1 MKVLKKIL
9 FTLMSIFLIY
19 RSYDMIAYLVLNKVE
34 NSVFELFILALLI
47 NLFITGIFAFP
58 GFVYKTNKIFPSKY
72 YLIHNEIRLSVV
84 YKILKVDVFR
94 KALLYL
100 FWGHKK
106 NSKKYFDGTRA
117 GLDNFIYQSK
127 QSEFGHLNAFVLIS
141 LISIILLFKEYYLM
155 VVFTIFINA
164 IGNFYPVI
172 LQRYH
177 RFRIQ
182 RISERVNLP

>member
-1 MKVLKKIL
+1 
-9 FTLMSIFLIY
+9 MSVFLIY
-19 RSYDMIAYLVLNKVE
+19 RSYDLIGYLIQNSVE
-34 NSVFELFILALLI
+34 NSAFESLILALLI
-47 NLFITGIFAFP
+47 NLFVTGIFAFP
-58 GFVYKTNKIFPSKY
+58 GFVYQTNKIFPGKY
-72 YLIHNEIRLSVV
+72 YLIQNEKRLSII

-94 KALLYL
+94 KALLLL

-127 QSEFGHLNAFVLIS
+127 QSEFGHLNAYVLIT
-141 LISIILLFKEYYLM
+141 LISTALLFKEHFLL
-155 VVFTIFINA
+155 VAFTMFINT
-164 IGNFYPVI
+164 IGNLYPVV

-182 RISERVNLP
+182 KIARKIT